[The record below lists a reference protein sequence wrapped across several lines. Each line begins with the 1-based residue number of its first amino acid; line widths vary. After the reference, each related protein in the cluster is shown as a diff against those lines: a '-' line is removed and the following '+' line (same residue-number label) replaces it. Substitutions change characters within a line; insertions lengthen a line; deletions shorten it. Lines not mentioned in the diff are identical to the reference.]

1 MSGMRVTQ
9 RSVAMASLNGL
20 QLNISRLGET
30 QQQLS
35 SGKLITRASDNPTG
49 TVAAMQFRGEISA
62 LQQYGRNA
70 ADGLGW
76 LSAAETALTSV
87 SNDVSRVRGLA
98 LQGLSAGTFG
108 SGAAREAIA
117 LEIDNIRESVISSAN
132 STYIDRP
139 VFGGTTDGHTAYSPA
154 GAYLGDAGTVE
165 RSVSNGTKVRVDVGG
180 PQVFGENDQ
189 QLMTLLANVADHLRN
204 DPSKVAA
211 DLDKLD
217 VAAEKVRGGL
227 SKIGAR
233 YGQLEKIQQSSTDR
247 ILDLNGQL
255 SEIEDIDLPKTITE
269 LTLQQTA
276 YQAALAA
283 TAKVIQPSLVDFL
296 R

>member
-1 MSGMRVTQ
+1 
-9 RSVAMASLNGL
+9 MASLNGL
-20 QLNISRLGET
+20 QMNISRLGET

-49 TVAAMQFRGEISA
+49 TVAAMQFRGEIA
-62 LQQYGRNA
+62 GLQQFDRNA

-87 SNDVSRVRGLA
+87 SDDLTRTRGLA

-132 STYIDRP
+132 ATYIDRP
-139 VFGGTTDGHTAYSPA
+139 VFGGTTDGKAAYSPA
-154 GAYLGDAGTVE
+154 GAYVGDAGTVE
-165 RSVSNGTKVRVDVGG
+165 RTVGTGTKVRVDVAG

-189 QLMTLLANVADHLRN
+189 QVMKLLADVADHLRT

-217 VAAEKVRGGL
+217 IAGATIRGGL

-233 YGQLEKIQQSSTDR
+233 SSQLEKIQSSSADR
-247 ILDLNGQL
+247 ILELTGQL
-255 SEIEDIDLPKTITE
+255 AEIEDIDLPKTITE